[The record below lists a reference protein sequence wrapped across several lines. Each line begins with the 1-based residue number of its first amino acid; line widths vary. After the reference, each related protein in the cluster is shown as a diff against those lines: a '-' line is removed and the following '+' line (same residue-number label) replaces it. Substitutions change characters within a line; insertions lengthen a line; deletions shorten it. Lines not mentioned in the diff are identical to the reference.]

1 MKQYEKEEIKQLPD
15 KYKPLGAWRYFGYN
29 ILFAI
34 PIVGII
40 CLIVFACSGRN
51 VNRRSYAR
59 SFFCALLIGII
70 ISVIFIILLF
80 TSLRE
85 VLMPYWEMI
94 QELMQGA
101 GA

>member
-29 ILFAI
+29 ILFSI

-59 SFFCALLIGII
+59 SFFCVFIIIGI
-70 ISVIFIILLF
+70 VIAIVAIMGASSGLF
-80 TSLRE
+80 AQIQ
-85 VLMPYWEMI
+85 EMI